1 MTDEWDAPGDA
12 AERARAQRRAD
23 RAKRR
28 AERSSPRAEQPA
40 PEAAH
45 AERPAPQATRAE
57 RPAPQAAPTERPA
70 PQAARAERSAPHAP
84 HGAPPTPRAARSELL
99 ASSSGR
105 LLAAVAGALALLTVV
120 GLVALWPGHL
130 PGGRQEAFG
139 GATVGARV
147 TATSTVRCPGP
158 TAQRCRRLTAR
169 IDDGRDKGKR
179 VTLDLGPVELT
190 PSLQTGDQ
198 IRVQPTGSG
207 YGYADV
213 DRHVPMIWLAIALA
227 VLAVLVARW
236 RGLLALVGV
245 AISVVLVVTF
255 LVPAILAGSD
265 PVLTSLVAALAVMF
279 VTLLLT
285 YGPGAQSLAA
295 ALGIGLSLLLA
306 AIVGHAVVA
315 AAHLDGRNGELPIS
329 GLGVSLQGIV
339 LAGMV
344 IGVLGV
350 LTDMAVSQA
359 SAVTALREANPAL
372 GPRALYRGAFAVGRD
387 HLAAT
392 IHTLVL
398 AYVGAAL
405 PLILVLRDSHVG
417 FGDAV
422 NGQIVA
428 EPVIAT
434 LVGAIALVAAV
445 PLTTALAA
453 ILVARVPAA
462 ALDAH
467 HGHAH

>member
-1 MTDEWDAPGDA
+1 MSNGHDWDARGDA
-12 AERARAQRRAD
+12 LERARAQRRAD

-28 AERSSPRAEQPA
+28 DERKRPQRDRPPKSPRVPNSL
-40 PEAAH
+40 
-45 AERPAPQATRAE
+45 
-57 RPAPQAAPTERPA
+57 
-70 PQAARAERSAPHAP
+70 RSGLLETT
-84 HGAPPTPRAARSELL
+84 HGRV
-99 ASSSGR
+99 
-105 LLAAVAGALALLTVV
+105 VAGAASALALLTVV
-120 GLVALWPGHL
+120 GLVALWPGQL
-130 PGGRQEAFG
+130 PGGQQEAFG
-139 GATVGARV
+139 GPTIGATVTAAR
-147 TATSTVRCPGP
+147 AVRCPGP
-158 TAQRCRRLTAR
+158 TEQRCRQLTAR
-169 IDDGRDKGKR
+169 ISGGRL
-179 VTLDLGPVELT
+179 VTVDLGPVTAT
-190 PSLQTGDQ
+190 PSLQEGER
-198 IRVQPTGSG
+198 IRVQRSGNG
-207 YGYADV
+207 YGYVDV
-213 DRHVPMIWLAIALA
+213 DRHMPMLWLAVALA
-227 VLAVLVARW
+227 ILAVLVARW

-255 LVPAILAGSD
+255 LVPAVLAGSD
-265 PVLTSLVAALAVMF
+265 PVLVSLVAALAVMF

-306 AIVGHAVVA
+306 ALVGHAAVST
-315 AAHLDGRNGELPIS
+315 AHLDGRTGELPIS
-329 GLGVSLQGIV
+329 TLGVSLQGVV

-359 SAVTALREANPAL
+359 SAVSALREANPSL
-372 GPRALYRGAFAVGRD
+372 GPRALYRGAFSVGRD

-417 FGDAV
+417 FNDAL

-428 EPVIAT
+428 EPVVAT

-453 ILVARVPAA
+453 ILVARVPET
-462 ALDAH
+462 ALHAH

>member
-1 MTDEWDAPGDA
+1 MTDDWDAHGDA
-12 AERARAQRRAD
+12 VERARAQRRAD

-28 AERSSPRAEQPA
+28 ADRMPPREEQPA
-40 PEAAH
+40 PPAARPEPPTAQAALLEHPVPH
-45 AERPAPQATRAE
+45 AARHEEPAPRA
-57 RPAPQAAPTERPA
+57 
-70 PQAARAERSAPHAP
+70 
-84 HGAPPTPRAARSELL
+84 PRWGLL

-105 LLAAVAGALALLTVV
+105 LLAGAAGALALLTVV
-120 GLVALWPGHL
+120 GLVAMWPGHL
-130 PGGRQEAFG
+130 PSGEQEAFG
-139 GATVGARV
+139 GPTVGARV
-147 TATSTVRCPGP
+147 TATRTVRCPGP
-158 TAQRCRRLTAR
+158 TAQRCRQVTAR
-169 IDDGRDKGKR
+169 ITDGRDDGRS
-179 VTLDLGPVELT
+179 VTLDLGPVT
-190 PSLQTGDQ
+190 ATRSLSTGDRV
-198 IRVQPTGSG
+198 RVQRSGDG
-207 YGYADV
+207 YGYVDV
-213 DRHVPMIWLAIALA
+213 DRRMPMIWLAVALA
-227 VLAVLVARW
+227 VLAVIVARW
-236 RGLLALVGV
+236 RGLLALLGV
-245 AISVVLVVTF
+245 ALSVVLVVTF

-265 PVLTSLVAALAVMF
+265 PVLVSLVAALAVMF

-306 AIVGHAVVA
+306 AIVGHAMVST
-315 AAHLDGRNGELPIS
+315 AHLDGRTGELPIS
-329 GLGVSLQGIV
+329 TLGVSLQGIV

-398 AYVGAAL
+398 AYIGAAL
-405 PLILVLRDSHVG
+405 PLILVLRDAHIG
-417 FGDAV
+417 FSDAL

-428 EPVIAT
+428 EPVVAT

-453 ILVARVPAA
+453 LLVARVPAS

-467 HGHAH
+467 HAHAH

>member
-1 MTDEWDAPGDA
+1 MTDEPPRSERGPLDDIDPDDWNARVDAV
-12 AERARAQRRAD
+12 ERARAQRRAD
-23 RAKRR
+23 RARR
-28 AERSSPRAEQPA
+28 RSGRARPRRERRVPRA
-40 PEAAH
+40 
-45 AERPAPQATRAE
+45 
-57 RPAPQAAPTERPA
+57 
-70 PQAARAERSAPHAP
+70 
-84 HGAPPTPRAARSELL
+84 PRLELL
-99 ASSSGR
+99 ATPSGR
-105 LLAAVAGALALLTVV
+105 LLAGAAGALALLTVV

-130 PGGRQEAFG
+130 PGGKQEAFG
-139 GATVGARV
+139 GPTVGARV
-147 TATSTVRCPGP
+147 TATRTVRCPGP
-158 TAQRCRRLTAR
+158 TAQRCRQVTAR
-169 IDDGRDKGKR
+169 ISDGRDDGRS
-179 VTLDLGPVELT
+179 VTLDLGPVIATRALD
-190 PSLQTGDQ
+190 TGDRV
-198 IRVQPTGSG
+198 RVQPSGDG
-207 YGYADV
+207 YGFVDV
-213 DRHVPMIWLAIALA
+213 DRRMPMIWLAVALA
-227 VLAVLVARW
+227 ILAVIVARW
-236 RGLLALVGV
+236 RGLLALLGV
-245 AISVVLVVTF
+245 VLSVVLVVTF

-265 PVLTSLVAALAVMF
+265 PVLVSLVAALAVMF

-295 ALGIGLSLLLA
+295 ALGIGLSLVLA
-306 AIVGHAVVA
+306 AIVGHAMVSTA
-315 AAHLDGRNGELPIS
+315 RLDGRTGELPIS
-329 GLGVSLQGIV
+329 TLGVSLQGIV

-359 SAVTALREANPAL
+359 SAVTALREANPEL

-405 PLILVLRDSHVG
+405 PLILVLRDAHIG
-417 FGDAV
+417 FADAV

-428 EPVIAT
+428 EPVVAT

-453 ILVARVPAA
+453 LLVARVPAA

>member
-1 MTDEWDAPGDA
+1 MTDDWDAPGDA

-23 RAKRR
+23 RASRR
-28 AERSSPRAEQPA
+28 AEKAGRRAEAEPARRAETERPPRAE
-40 PEAAH
+40 
-45 AERPAPQATRAE
+45 AERPRRGGPE
-57 RPAPQAAPTERPA
+57 RPRRADPERPRR
-70 PQAARAERSAPHAP
+70 PW
-84 HGAPPTPRAARSELL
+84 PTPLRPQSELL

-105 LLAAVAGALALLTVV
+105 ILAAAAGALALLTVV
-120 GLVALWPGHL
+120 GLVALWPSHL
-130 PGGRQEAFG
+130 AAGKQEAFG
-139 GATVGARV
+139 GPTVAARV
-147 TATSTVRCPGP
+147 TATRTVRCPGP
-158 TAQRCRRLTAR
+158 TAQRCRQLTAR
-169 IDDGRDKGKR
+169 IAGGRR
-179 VTLDLGPVELT
+179 VTLDLGPVTAT
-190 PSLQTGDQ
+190 PSLQAGDR
-198 IRVQPTGSG
+198 IRVQRSGAG
-207 YGYADV
+207 YGYVDV
-213 DRHVPMIWLAIALA
+213 DRRMPMIWLAIALA
-227 VLAVLVARW
+227 ILAVLVARW

-295 ALGIGLSLLLA
+295 ALGIGSSLVLA
-306 AIVGHAVVA
+306 AIVGHAAVA
-315 AAHLDGRNGELPIS
+315 AAHLDGRTGELPIS
-329 GLGVSLQGIV
+329 ALGVSLQGIV

-359 SAVTALREANPAL
+359 SAVTALREANPTL

-417 FGDAV
+417 FADAI

-445 PLTTALAA
+445 PLTTALAS
-453 ILVARVPAA
+453 ILVARVPAT

>member
-1 MTDEWDAPGDA
+1 MTDHWDARGDA
-12 AERARAQRRAD
+12 VERARAQRRAD

-28 AERSSPRAEQPA
+28 SDRPDDEQPVPRA
-40 PEAAH
+40 
-45 AERPAPQATRAE
+45 RRD
-57 RPAPQAAPTERPA
+57 
-70 PQAARAERSAPHAP
+70 
-84 HGAPPTPRAARSELL
+84 GLL

-105 LLAAVAGALALLTVV
+105 LLAAAAGALALLTVV
-120 GLVALWPGHL
+120 GLVALWPAHL
-130 PGGRQEAFG
+130 PAGKQEAFG
-139 GATVGARV
+139 GPTVGARV

-158 TAQRCRRLTAR
+158 TSQRCRRLTAR
-169 IDDGRDKGKR
+169 ISDGRDAGHR
-179 VTLDLGPVELT
+179 VSLDLGPLSAT
-190 PSLQTGDQ
+190 IPSLRTGDR
-198 IRVQPTGSG
+198 IRVQPSGNG
-207 YGYADV
+207 YGYVDV
-213 DRHVPMIWLAIALA
+213 DRRMPMTWLAIALA
-227 VLAVLVARW
+227 VLAVLVARL
-236 RGLLALVGV
+236 RGLLALLGV
-245 AISVVLVVTF
+245 AISVVIVVTF

-265 PVLTSLVAALAVMF
+265 PMLTSLVAALAVMF

-306 AIVGHAVVA
+306 ALVGHAVVA
-315 AAHLDGRNGELPIS
+315 AAHLDGRTGELPLAT
-329 GLGVSLQGIV
+329 LGVSLQGIV

-359 SAVTALREANPAL
+359 SAVTALREANPEL
-372 GPRALYRGAFAVGRD
+372 GPRDLYRGAFAVGRD

-405 PLILVLRDSHVG
+405 PLILVLRDTHVG
-417 FGDAV
+417 FSDAL

-428 EPVIAT
+428 EPVVAT

-445 PLTTALAA
+445 PLTTALAS
-453 ILVARVPAA
+453 ILVARVPTG

>member
-1 MTDEWDAPGDA
+1 VA
-12 AERARAQRRAD
+12 
-23 RAKRR
+23 
-28 AERSSPRAEQPA
+28 
-40 PEAAH
+40 
-45 AERPAPQATRAE
+45 
-57 RPAPQAAPTERPA
+57 
-70 PQAARAERSAPHAP
+70 
-84 HGAPPTPRAARSELL
+84 
-99 ASSSGR
+99 
-105 LLAAVAGALALLTVV
+105 AGALALLTVV

-130 PGGRQEAFG
+130 PGGEQQAFG
-139 GATVGARV
+139 GPTVGARV
-147 TATSTVRCPGP
+147 TATRTVRCPGP
-158 TAQRCRRLTAR
+158 TNQRCRQLTAR
-169 IDDGRDKGKR
+169 LSDGRK
-179 VTLDLGPVELT
+179 VTVDLGPVTAT
-190 PSLQTGDQ
+190 PSLQTGDR
-198 IRVQPTGSG
+198 IRVQRSGNG
-207 YGYADV
+207 YGYVDV
-213 DRHVPMIWLAIALA
+213 DRHLPMLWLAIVLA
-227 VLAVLVARW
+227 ILAVLVARW

-245 AISVVLVVTF
+245 AISVVLVITF

-265 PVLTSLVAALAVMF
+265 PLLTSLVAALAVMF

-295 ALGIGLSLLLA
+295 SLGIGVSLLVA
-306 AIVGHAVVA
+306 AVVGHAAVS
-315 AAHLDGRNGELPIS
+315 AAHLDGRTGELPIS
-329 GLGVSLQGIV
+329 TLGVSLQGIV

-359 SAVTALREANPAL
+359 SAVTALREANPSL
-372 GPRALYRGAFAVGRD
+372 GPRELYRGAFAVGRD
-387 HLAAT
+387 HLSAT

-417 FGDAV
+417 FGDAL

-434 LVGAIALVAAV
+434 LVGAIALITAV

-453 ILVARVPAA
+453 ILVARVPAT

>member
-1 MTDEWDAPGDA
+1 MTDDWDSRGEAV
-12 AERARAQRRAD
+12 ERARAQRRAD
-23 RAKRR
+23 RAQRR
-28 AERSSPRAEQPA
+28 SDGAHPPPKQPA
-40 PEAAH
+40 P
-45 AERPAPQATRAE
+45 RAPR
-57 RPAPQAAPTERPA
+57 
-70 PQAARAERSAPHAP
+70 
-84 HGAPPTPRAARSELL
+84 GGLL
-99 ASSSGR
+99 ASPSGR
-105 LLAAVAGALALLTVV
+105 LLAGAAGALALLTVV

-130 PGGRQEAFG
+130 PGAKQEAFG
-139 GATVGARV
+139 GPTVAARV

-169 IDDGRDKGKR
+169 ISGGRDAGR
-179 VTLDLGPVELT
+179 HVTLDLGPVAIT
-190 PSLQTGDQ
+190 PSLKTGDR
-198 IRVQPTGSG
+198 IRVQPSGAG

-227 VLAVLVARW
+227 VLAVLVARL
-236 RGLLALVGV
+236 RGLLALLGV
-245 AISVVLVVTF
+245 AISVVIVVTF

-306 AIVGHAVVA
+306 AVVGHAAVA
-315 AAHLDGRNGELPIS
+315 AAHLDGRTGELPIS
-329 GLGVSLQGIV
+329 MLGVSLQGIV

-359 SAVTALREANPAL
+359 SAVTALREANPDL
-372 GPRALYRGAFAVGRD
+372 DSRGLYRGAFAVGRD

-405 PLILVLRDSHVG
+405 PLILVLRDTHVG

-428 EPVIAT
+428 EPIIAT

-453 ILVARVPAA
+453 LLVARVPAA

>member
-1 MTDEWDAPGDA
+1 MSDDWDARGDA
-12 AERARAQRRAD
+12 VERARAQRRAD

-28 AERSSPRAEQPA
+28 SDRPDDEQPA
-40 PEAAH
+40 P
-45 AERPAPQATRAE
+45 RAPRD
-57 RPAPQAAPTERPA
+57 
-70 PQAARAERSAPHAP
+70 
-84 HGAPPTPRAARSELL
+84 GLL

-105 LLAAVAGALALLTVV
+105 LLAAAAGALALLTVV

-130 PGGRQEAFG
+130 PTGKQEAFG
-139 GATVGARV
+139 GPTVGARV
-147 TATSTVRCPGP
+147 TASSTVRCPGP
-158 TAQRCRRLTAR
+158 TSQRCRRLTAR
-169 IDDGRDKGKR
+169 ISDGRDAGHR
-179 VTLDLGPVELT
+179 VSLDLGPVTAT
-190 PSLQTGDQ
+190 PSLKTGDG
-198 IRVQPTGSG
+198 IRVQPSGNG
-207 YGYADV
+207 YGYVDV
-213 DRHVPMIWLAIALA
+213 DRRMPMTWLAIALA
-227 VLAVLVARW
+227 VLAVLVARL
-236 RGLLALVGV
+236 RGLLALLGV
-245 AISVVLVVTF
+245 AISVVIVVTF

-306 AIVGHAVVA
+306 ALVGHAAVA
-315 AAHLDGRNGELPIS
+315 AAHLDGRTGELPLAT
-329 GLGVSLQGIV
+329 LGVSLQGIV

-359 SAVTALREANPAL
+359 SAVTALREANPSL
-372 GPRALYRGAFAVGRD
+372 GPRDLYRGAFAVGRD

-405 PLILVLRDSHVG
+405 PLILVLRDTHVG
-417 FGDAV
+417 FSDAL

-428 EPVIAT
+428 EPVVAT
-434 LVGAIALVAAV
+434 LVGAIALVSAV
-445 PLTTALAA
+445 PLTTALAS
-453 ILVARVPAA
+453 ILVARVPAG

>member
-1 MTDEWDAPGDA
+1 MTDDWDAHGDA
-12 AERARAQRRAD
+12 VERARAQRRAD
-23 RAKRR
+23 RAQRR
-28 AERSSPRAEQPA
+28 SDRAHPPAKQPAKQPA
-40 PEAAH
+40 P
-45 AERPAPQATRAE
+45 RAP
-57 RPAPQAAPTERPA
+57 
-70 PQAARAERSAPHAP
+70 RS
-84 HGAPPTPRAARSELL
+84 GLL

-105 LLAAVAGALALLTVV
+105 MLAGAAGALALLTVV

-130 PGGRQEAFG
+130 PGGKQEAFG
-139 GATVGARV
+139 GPTVGARV

-158 TAQRCRRLTAR
+158 TAQRCRRLTAQ
-169 IDDGRDKGKR
+169 ISGGRDAGRR
-179 VTLDLGPVELT
+179 VALDLGPVAAT
-190 PSLQTGDQ
+190 PSLQKGDR
-198 IRVQPTGSG
+198 IRVQPSGAG

-213 DRHVPMIWLAIALA
+213 DRHVPMIWLAAALA
-227 VLAVLVARW
+227 VLAVLVARL
-236 RGLLALVGV
+236 RGLLALLGV
-245 AISVVLVVTF
+245 AISVVIVVTF

-306 AIVGHAVVA
+306 ALVGHAAVT
-315 AAHLDGRNGELPIS
+315 AAHLDGRTGELPIS
-329 GLGVSLQGIV
+329 MLGVSLQGIV

-359 SAVTALREANPAL
+359 SAVTALREANPDL
-372 GPRALYRGAFAVGRD
+372 DPRGLYRGAFAVGRD

-428 EPVIAT
+428 EPIIAT

-453 ILVARVPAA
+453 LLVARVPAG

>member
-1 MTDEWDAPGDA
+1 MTDDRDAPGDA

-23 RAKRR
+23 RAQRRADRAKQR
-28 AERSSPRAEQPA
+28 AEREQPRADRAEQ
-40 PEAAH
+40 
-45 AERPAPQATRAE
+45 RAE
-57 RPAPQAAPTERPA
+57 REQPRADRAEQ
-70 PQAARAERSAPHAP
+70 RAEREE
-84 HGAPPTPRAARSELL
+84 PRADQSQTREPRPRLTIPRSALL

-105 LLAAVAGALALLTVV
+105 LLAAAAGALALMTVV

-130 PGGRQEAFG
+130 PGGKQEAFG
-139 GATVGARV
+139 GPTVGARV
-147 TATSTVRCPGP
+147 TATRTVRCPGP
-158 TAQRCRRLTAR
+158 TVQRCRQLTAR
-169 IDDGRDKGKR
+169 VSDGRSA
-179 VTLDLGPVELT
+179 TLELGPVTAT
-190 PSLQTGDQ
+190 PALQTGDRV
-198 IRVQPTGSG
+198 RVQRSG
-207 YGYADV
+207 NGYAYADV
-213 DRHVPMIWLAIALA
+213 DRRMPMIWLAIALA

-236 RGLLALVGV
+236 RGLLALLGV
-245 AISVVLVVTF
+245 AISVVLVVSF

-295 ALGIGLSLLLA
+295 ALGIGSSLLLA
-306 AIVGHAVVA
+306 AIVGHAAVA
-315 AAHLDGRNGELPIS
+315 AAHLDGRTGELPIS

-359 SAVTALREANPAL
+359 SAVTALREANPSL

-417 FGDAV
+417 FADAV

-453 ILVARVPAA
+453 LLVARVPAA

>member
-1 MTDEWDAPGDA
+1 MRLVLVSFRRASGPPREALRRRTRPLGAEGATVFDADDWDAPDDA

-23 RAKRR
+23 RAQRR
-28 AERSSPRAEQPA
+28 ADRSQRRAHRA
-40 PEAAH
+40 RLRRRR
-45 AERPAPQATRAE
+45 RPALL
-57 RPAPQAAPTERPA
+57 
-70 PQAARAERSAPHAP
+70 
-84 HGAPPTPRAARSELL
+84 RSELL
-99 ASSSGR
+99 ATSSGR
-105 LLAAVAGALALLTVV
+105 LLAAAAGALALLTVV

-139 GATVGARV
+139 GPTVGARV
-147 TATSTVRCPGP
+147 TASRTVRCPGP
-158 TAQRCRRLTAR
+158 TTQRCRRLTVHV
-169 IDDGRDKGKR
+169 DNGRTA
-179 VTLDLGPVELT
+179 TLDLGPVTATSALE
-190 PSLQTGDQ
+190 PGDRV
-198 IRVQPTGSG
+198 RVQPNGAG
-207 YGYADV
+207 YGYVDV
-213 DRHVPMIWLAIALA
+213 DRRAPMIWLAVALG

-236 RGLLALVGV
+236 RGLLALLGV
-245 AISVVLVVTF
+245 ALSIVLVVTF

-265 PVLTSLVAALAVMF
+265 PVLVSLVAALAVMF

-306 AIVGHAVVA
+306 AIVGHAIVGE
-315 AAHLDGRNGELPIS
+315 AHLDGRTGELPIS
-329 GLGVSLQGIV
+329 TLGVSLQGVV

-359 SAVTALREANPAL
+359 SAVTALREANPGL
-372 GPRALYRGAFAVGRD
+372 GARELYRGAFSVGRD

-417 FGDAV
+417 FADAV
-422 NGQIVA
+422 NGQLVA
-428 EPVIAT
+428 EPVVAT

-453 ILVARVPAA
+453 LLVARVPTQ
-462 ALDAH
+462 ALAMH

>member
-1 MTDEWDAPGDA
+1 MLDGDEWDASGDS

-23 RAKRR
+23 RAARR
-28 AERSSPRAEQPA
+28 
-40 PEAAH
+40 
-45 AERPAPQATRAE
+45 TD
-57 RPAPQAAPTERPA
+57 
-70 PQAARAERSAPHAP
+70 
-84 HGAPPTPRAARSELL
+84 RAARRADTTASPAEPDRPRRERRAPAGPRTPAGSRRALL
-99 ASSSGR
+99 GTSSGR
-105 LLAAVAGALALLTVV
+105 VLAAAAGALALLTVV

-130 PGGRQEAFG
+130 PAGKQEAFG
-139 GATVGARV
+139 GPTVAARV
-147 TATSTVRCPGP
+147 TATRTVRCPGP
-158 TAQRCRRLTAR
+158 TAQRCRQLTAR
-169 IDDGRDKGKR
+169 IAGGRR
-179 VTLDLGPVELT
+179 VTVDLGPVTAT
-190 PSLQTGDQ
+190 PSLRTGDR
-198 IRVQPTGSG
+198 IRVQRSGAG
-207 YGYADV
+207 YGYV
-213 DRHVPMIWLAIALA
+213 DLDRRMPMTWLAMALA
-227 VLAVLVARW
+227 ILAVLVARW

-245 AISVVLVVTF
+245 AISVVLVVMF

-295 ALGIGLSLLLA
+295 ALGIGSSLLLA
-306 AIVGHAVVA
+306 AIVGHVAVA
-315 AAHLDGRNGELPIS
+315 AAHLDGRTGELPIS
-329 GLGVSLQGIV
+329 VLGVSLQGIV

-359 SAVTALREANPAL
+359 SAVTALREANPTL

-405 PLILVLRDSHVG
+405 PLILVLRDAHVG
-417 FGDAV
+417 FVDAL

-462 ALDAH
+462 ALPAH

>member
-1 MTDEWDAPGDA
+1 MTDEWEAPGDA

-40 PEAAH
+40 PQPPRRSSPRAEQPAPQAAH
-45 AERPAPQATRAE
+45 AERPTHRAP
-57 RPAPQAAPTERPA
+57 
-70 PQAARAERSAPHAP
+70 
-84 HGAPPTPRAARSELL
+84 RSELL
-99 ASSSGR
+99 ATSSGR
-105 LLAAVAGALALLTVV
+105 LLAAAAGALALLTVV

-139 GATVGARV
+139 GPTVEARV

-169 IDDGRDKGKR
+169 IDDGSDKGRR
-179 VTLDLGPVELT
+179 VTLDLGPVNLT
-190 PSLQTGDQ
+190 PSLQTGDR
-198 IRVQPTGSG
+198 IRVQRSDGG

-306 AIVGHAVVA
+306 AIVGHGAVA
-315 AAHLDGRNGELPIS
+315 AAHLDGRTGELPIS

-359 SAVTALREANPAL
+359 SAVTALRKANPAL

-417 FGDAV
+417 FGDAL

>member
-1 MTDEWDAPGDA
+1 MFESDEWNAPGDG

-28 AERSSPRAEQPA
+28 AERADRAERL
-40 PEAAH
+40 PEAD
-45 AERPAPQATRAE
+45 PQATPEPPQRAPRE
-57 RPAPQAAPTERPA
+57 LARPRRL
-70 PQAARAERSAPHAP
+70 AARLHA
-84 HGAPPTPRAARSELL
+84 GLL
-99 ASSSGR
+99 ATPSGR
-105 LLAAVAGALALLTVV
+105 LLAGAAAALAILTVV

-130 PGGRQEAFG
+130 PGGQQQAFG
-139 GATVGARV
+139 GATTGATV
-147 TATSTVRCPGP
+147 TAARTVRCPGP
-158 TAQRCRRLTAR
+158 TEQRCRQLTAR
-169 IDDGRDKGKR
+169 ISGGRSAT
-179 VTLDLGPVELT
+179 VDLGPVTATL
-190 PSLQTGDQ
+190 SLQKGDH
-198 IRVQPTGSG
+198 IRVQRSGTG
-207 YGYADV
+207 YGYVDV
-213 DRHVPMIWLAIALA
+213 DRHMPMLWLAIALA

-245 AISVVLVVTF
+245 AISVVLIVVF
-255 LVPAILAGSD
+255 LVPAMLAGSD
-265 PVLTSLVAALAVMF
+265 PVLVSLVAALAVMF

-285 YGPGAQSLAA
+285 YGPGAQSRAA

-306 AIVGHAVVA
+306 ALVGHAAVS
-315 AAHLDGRNGELPIS
+315 AAHLDGRTGELPIS
-329 GLGVSLQGIV
+329 MLGVSLQGIV

-359 SAVTALREANPAL
+359 SAVTALREANPSL
-372 GPRALYRGAFAVGRD
+372 GPRALYRGAFSVGRD

-417 FGDAV
+417 LSDAL

-453 ILVARVPAA
+453 VLVARVPET
-462 ALDAH
+462 ALQAH
-467 HGHAH
+467 HGHVH